1 MASGFFTRS
10 RAEEY
15 HIMEHDATSS
25 FFNKQLPKEFLG
37 KVAIHEGIFHISDD
51 LKGNPNLG
59 ALILHARKHNVRRT
73 QFHPPAD
80 FASQFSSMAIRAKV
94 EGNELQKFA
103 VDLLQTAYERKASDI
118 HIINMGTYALIKM
131 RTLGL
136 LSEYKQL
143 PADTG
148 TKLITMIFDSFGQ
161 ETGTANFSPLKR
173 LDARI
178 VKPEVLPIGVHSI
191 RIHTE
196 PIQSEG
202 RDGGNFMA
210 LRLLFDA
217 TRAQGTLDDRMSK
230 LGFDKGQIEVL
241 NNLCKRG
248 GLSLISGPT
257 GHGKSTFLK
266 HIMESMVENQP
277 QKSYFSVEDPP
288 EYPIRGICQI
298 QVNTGKKDSDA
309 VAETH
314 IARAAA
320 YNDAIAGAMR
330 SDPDVIMIGEI
341 RYGEAADAAIN
352 AALTGHGVWATI
364 HASDSFAVVTRL
376 EGLLRQA
383 RVNNPLDAICD
394 ANVLSGLCYQRLIPI
409 LCPECKKKLKDVR
422 GEERSIAVSPDLE
435 DRLNA
440 VMTPEQ
446 FGEVCVRGDG
456 CEYCNHEG
464 NIGLTVAAETVQLDN
479 DMLKHLRN
487 GDKLK
492 ARRQW
497 REMHRGMSYVEHAI
511 RKIGMGISDPTDA
524 ETRLGVPI
532 THAQTFYQ
540 QEDM

>member
-1 MASGFFTRS
+1 MSEDLRGHENVGKLIA
-10 RAEEY
+10 
-15 HIMEHDATSS
+15 DA
-25 FFNKQLPKEFLG
+25 K
-37 KVAIHEGIFHISDD
+37 
-51 LKGNPNLG
+51 
-59 ALILHARKHNVRRT
+59 KHNVRRY
-73 QFHPPAD
+73 QFHQPAD
-80 FASQFSSMAIRAKV
+80 FASEFSNIAVRAKV
-94 EGNELQKFA
+94 GGNDLQKFA
-103 VDLLQTAYERKASDI
+103 MELLESAYRRKVSDI
-118 HIINMGTYALIKM
+118 HIINMGVYGLIKM

-143 PADTG
+143 PADTCN
-148 TKLITMIFDSFGQ
+148 KLITLIFDSFGQ

-173 LDARI
+173 LDGRI
-178 VKPEVLPIGVHSI
+178 VKPEVLPVGVHSI

-217 TRAQGTLDDRMSK
+217 TKANGTLEQRMSK
-230 LGFDKGQIEVL
+230 LGFEKQQIDVL
-241 NNLCKRG
+241 TNLCKRG

-266 HIMESMVENQP
+266 HVMESMVENQP

-309 VAETH
+309 VDTH
-314 IARAAA
+314 MARAAA

-383 RVNNPLDAICD
+383 KVNNPLDAICD
-394 ANVLSGLCYQRLIPI
+394 ANVLSGLCYQRLIPV
-409 LCPECKKKLKDVR
+409 LCPNCKKRLTDLS
-422 GEERSIAVSPDLE
+422 GSERAAALDPDL
-435 DRLNA
+435 DYRLNA

-446 FGEVCVRGDG
+446 YSEVCIRGDG
-456 CEYCNHEG
+456 CEECNGEG
-464 NIGLTVAAETVQLDN
+464 NKGLTVAAETVQLDHE
-479 DMLKHLRN
+479 MLKHLRN
-487 GDKLK
+487 GDKIK
-492 ARRQW
+492 ARKVWKDLHQ
-497 REMHRGMSYVEHAI
+497 GMSYVEHAI
-511 RKIGMGISDPTDA
+511 KKIGMGISDPTDA
-524 ETRLGVPI
+524 ETRLGVPL
-532 THAQTFYQ
+532 THSQTFYQ
-540 QEDM
+540 QEDY